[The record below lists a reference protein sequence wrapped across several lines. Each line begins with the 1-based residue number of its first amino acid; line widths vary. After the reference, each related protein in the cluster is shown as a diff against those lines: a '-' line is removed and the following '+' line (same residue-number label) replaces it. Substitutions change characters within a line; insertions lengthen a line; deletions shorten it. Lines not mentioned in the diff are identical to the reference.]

1 MSSSHYRDLRGREHP
16 KESWIVCTATHSIV
30 SGAVA
35 CSQDCRDFGYVG
47 IRYGADQFSTVLGDA
62 LLLKLLADHEARD
75 VLKEDERNLA
85 LTAKLDKVSSFKG
98 TLREKN
104 TIIGYDANWM
114 PIKMTEAS
122 DERIAVV
129 LLKLME
135 SAPIE
140 DSRQNGVHV
149 ERLLM
154 VDRNDSIQVLNRV
167 ERLLWLNYVLSI
179 LGKRIVNAQVFY
191 DGAG

>member
-16 KESWIVCTATHSIV
+16 KESWIVCTTTHTIV

-35 CSQDCRDFGYVG
+35 SSQDCRDFGNVG
-47 IRYGADQFSTVLGDA
+47 IRYCADQFSTVFGDA
-62 LLLKLLADHEARD
+62 FLLKLLADHEARD
-75 VLKEDERNLA
+75 VLKEDKRNLA
-85 LTAKLDKVSSFKG
+85 LAAKLDKVSSFKG

-114 PIKMTEAS
+114 PIKMTETS

-140 DSRQNGVHV
+140 DSR
-149 ERLLM
+149 
-154 VDRNDSIQVLNRV
+154 
-167 ERLLWLNYVLSI
+167 
-179 LGKRIVNAQVFY
+179 
-191 DGAG
+191 